1 MMAVTNID
9 SISLK
14 TLAVPTEGLRLSLY
28 LDITGFSSVSVFLWS
43 VVDRDAVAW
52 GLALM

>member
-14 TLAVPTEGLRLSLY
+14 TLAVPMEGLY
-28 LDITGFSSVSVFLWS
+28 LDITGFSSVSAHTVGRSLGIGFNVILW
-43 VVDRDAVAW
+43 VKREI
-52 GLALM
+52 

>member
-14 TLAVPTEGLRLSLY
+14 TLAVPMEGLRLSLY
-28 LDITGFSSVSVFLWS
+28 SDITGFGSVSAHTLGRSLTETQWRG
-43 VVDRDAVAW
+43 DW
-52 GLALM
+52 P